1 MLLDSMVTCDH
12 TLPPLYSDAVKE
24 EKEYFFPL
32 LSKKRKKYVWSQVN
46 SMGTRQ
52 VLKITVF
59 ICELDPILSPSY
71 NSFLKD
77 NYFGYIENPYR
88 YIL

>member
-1 MLLDSMVTCDH
+1 MLLD
-12 TLPPLYSDAVKE
+12 
-24 EKEYFFPL
+24 
-32 LSKKRKKYVWSQVN
+32 

-59 ICELDPILSPSY
+59 ICKLDPILSPSY

>member
-1 MLLDSMVTCDH
+1 MLLD
-12 TLPPLYSDAVKE
+12 
-24 EKEYFFPL
+24 
-32 LSKKRKKYVWSQVN
+32 

-77 NYFGYIENPYR
+77 NYFGYIENSYR